1 MLFERTLVRLPL
13 PDDLQFA
20 DVYSRDFRGHRVLG
34 MRLVGTDE
42 RLAGCVTGTWMHAT
56 AKVIGATMATN
67 GLMNRTRIGN
77 GLPTAGHI
85 GVLKSSPR
93 MLSSDTSLRTGRIR
107 NRSPKSL

>member
-1 MLFERTLVRLPL
+1 MLFERVLVRLPL

-20 DVYSRDFRGHRVLG
+20 DVYGCDFRGHRVLG
-34 MRLVGTDE
+34 MRLVGADE
-42 RLAGCVTGTWMHAT
+42 RLAGCGTGTWMHAT